1 MKRYQ
6 DCNSITKLWRKR
18 WYILAPF
25 IFIKHY
31 IYYRCNRTEKAWYDH
46 TLLWSITISELQM
59 DKMKFY
65 WTHDEVIERIKNKFK

>member
-6 DCNSITKLWRKR
+6 ECNRLTKLWRKR

-25 IFIKHY
+25 MFIGYY
-31 IYYRCNRTEKAWYDH
+31 IYYRFNRTEKNWYDIE
-46 TLLWSITISELQM
+46 LLWSIVIGKLKV

-65 WTHDEVIERIKNKFK
+65 WTSEEVFENIKNKYK